1 MPSSKFEMDRGEVSH
16 GTQGHG
22 DGRCSMKFSFQRTII
37 AMSKTDY
44 LSILQAGI
52 QKAKQSSLDKA
63 GEDRANRERKDARL
77 RRITDIVGPRLAD
90 LEEQLKDAGI
100 RVDRDPKFPGTP
112 KDGVYVAFRL
122 LPDSGEQNT
131 PYISLL
137 FQGFRKRV
145 RRDRAR
151 EPRTRLPGC
160 RRSAG
165 ACNTRGLGSRTRR
178 SDVEDGRGRARCKLS
193 RVWKHIGARHVRAAI
208 PN

>member
-1 MPSSKFEMDRGEVSH
+1 MPSSKFEMDRDEVSH

-122 LPDSGEQNT
+122 LPTQASKTHHTSVFYFKVSESG
-131 PYISLL
+131 S
-137 FQGFRKRV
+137 
-145 RRDRAR
+145 
-151 EPRTRLPGC
+151 
-160 RRSAG
+160 
-165 ACNTRGLGSRTRR
+165 
-178 SDVEDGRGRARCKLS
+178 VEIGRGNPERVYRDADDRLAR
-193 RVWKHIGARHVRAAI
+193 VIPEDWGAEPVDRTLKMAVEELAASYQEFGST
-208 PN
+208 